1 MKKIKTLEKFPI
13 WMILVS
19 NLVSILTYV
28 IGAYIMYKFGVAF
41 LVFYLLYCLF
51 MEYNVLR
58 RSCVNCYYY
67 GKLCGF
73 GKGVICKLFF
83 KIGNKKAFLN
93 KKISMWDLVPDFLVT
108 LIPFAFGVILLFKNF
123 SWIIL
128 FLSLSLIFIAFFGN
142 YAVRGFIACRY
153 CKQREIGC
161 PAEKMFNRKK

>member
-1 MKKIKTLEKFPI
+1 
-13 WMILVS
+13 
-19 NLVSILTYV
+19 
-28 IGAYIMYKFGVAF
+28 
-41 LVFYLLYCLF
+41 
-51 MEYNVLR
+51 
-58 RSCVNCYYY
+58 
-67 GKLCGF
+67 
-73 GKGVICKLFF
+73 
-83 KIGNKKAFLN
+83 
-93 KKISMWDLVPDFLVT
+93 MWDLVPDFLVT